1 MKSDDKK
8 TEKEISKQV
17 TDNGVEKID
26 RRHLIT
32 LSVAALG
39 VVFGDIGTSPLYA
52 IRECFYGEYGIAA
65 SRANILGVLSL
76 IFWALILI
84 VSLKYLTFILL
95 ADNHGEGG
103 IIALTSL
110 IRPKRLMKREGK
122 WILVGVGLFGACLL
136 YGDGMITP
144 AISVMSAIEGIKV
157 ITIKFEPYVIP
168 LTVMILLG
176 LFLFQSKG
184 TGRVGA
190 LFGPI
195 IFVWFCV
202 LGILGFLQII
212 KNPQIFL
219 ALFPWYGVR
228 FLAHNHVHGFLVLGA
243 IFLVVTGAEALYAD
257 MGHFGRLPIRL
268 VWSVIVLPALLL
280 NYFGQGA
287 LLLVHP
293 EQAVEP
299 FYALV
304 PSWAMIPMVIL
315 ATAATII
322 ASQAVISGAFSLT
335 RQAIQL
341 GYLPRLRIVHTSA
354 KQIGQIYVPA
364 VNWILMVS
372 TIGLAIGFHSSARL
386 AAAYGVAVTSTMLI
400 STILFYVVA
409 REKWHWKPLW
419 TLVFL
424 CFFIIIDA
432 AFFLANI
439 SKIMHGAWF
448 PLVIGAAVF
457 ILMTTWRR
465 GREVVAARMKTR
477 SIPFEVF
484 QETLAMDPPH
494 RVNGQAVFLT
504 GNPSVVPVSL
514 LHNLKH
520 NKIIHAT
527 IVILHF
533 RTREV
538 PRIPNSEKIELR
550 KLGSGF
556 HEITA
561 HYGFME
567 QPNIKNIFSLARG
580 KGLDIDLENASFF
593 LGHEELTV
601 SKKPIMHAWRIK
613 LFAFMS
619 RNSFEAVEFFQI
631 PPSQTIELGVTW
643 EL

>member
-1 MKSDDKK
+1 
-8 TEKEISKQV
+8 
-17 TDNGVEKID
+17 
-26 RRHLIT
+26 
-32 LSVAALG
+32 
-39 VVFGDIGTSPLYA
+39 
-52 IRECFYGEYGIAA
+52 
-65 SRANILGVLSL
+65 
-76 IFWALILI
+76 
-84 VSLKYLTFILL
+84 
-95 ADNHGEGG
+95 
-103 IIALTSL
+103 
-110 IRPKRLMKREGK
+110 
-122 WILVGVGLFGACLL
+122 VGLFGACLL

-157 ITIKFEPYVIP
+157 ITVKFEPYIIP
-168 LTVMILLG
+168 LTVIILAG
-176 LFLFQSKG
+176 LFMMQSRG

-190 LFGPI
+190 LFGPV
-195 IFVWFCV
+195 IFVWFCALGV
-202 LGILGFLQII
+202 LGLMQVI
-212 KNPQIFL
+212 KNPHIFL
-219 ALFPWYGVR
+219 AFFPWYGIR
-228 FLAHNHVHGFLVLGA
+228 FLIHNHVHGFLVLGA

-257 MGHFGRLPIRL
+257 MGHFGRFPIRL

-293 EQAVEP
+293 EQAADS

-304 PSWAMIPMVIL
+304 PSWAMVPMVIL
-315 ATAATII
+315 ATMATII

-335 RQAIQL
+335 RQAALL
-341 GYLPRLRIVHTSA
+341 GYFPRLRIIHTSA

-364 VNWILMVS
+364 VNWILMIS
-372 TIGLAIGFHSSARL
+372 TIGLAIGFHSSTRL

-409 REKWHWKPLW
+409 REKWRWKPQW
-419 TLVFL
+419 AIMFL
-424 CFFIIIDA
+424 CFFIIIDV

-448 PLVIGAAVF
+448 PLVIGAIVF

-465 GREVVAARMKTR
+465 GREIVAERMKSRAIT
-477 SIPFEVF
+477 FEAF
-484 QETLAMDPPH
+484 QETLSIDPPH

-504 GNPSVVPVSL
+504 GNPGVIPISL

-520 NKIIHAT
+520 NKILHAM
-527 IVILHF
+527 IVFLHF
-533 RTREV
+533 KTREV
-538 PRIPNSEKIELR
+538 PRIPNDDKVELK
-550 KLGSGF
+550 KLGGGF
-556 HEITA
+556 YEINA

-567 QPNIKNIFSLARG
+567 QPNIKNIFSLARE
-580 KGLDIDLENASFF
+580 KGLEINIESASFF
-593 LGHEELTV
+593 LGHEELIV
-601 SKKPIMHAWRIK
+601 SKKPIMQAWRIK